1 MVFFAVFAVRITD
14 NPSGSGFAGASH
26 ESWESVFFLYFP
38 LVFPSVRRHEF
49 KKPTLSVSIS

>member
-26 ESWESVFFLYFP
+26 ESWESVFSYTSP
-38 LVFPSVRRHEF
+38 
-49 KKPTLSVSIS
+49 